1 MRITLDVTGS
11 LFNER
16 ISTEMAYT
24 AFYANFHLPHTMNME
39 IYGCHIIQEEYL
51 LFKSKPFV
59 ITELGSAMM
68 KEGVFIAGKTDITF
82 TGVQSG
88 SLSVYLYHPDKNE
101 FLRDHRKKSV
111 CLHRNWSSTTNEYR
125 GAEYVLG
132 GTLEWPRGQQELI
145 LYATGQATMEF
156 DTEDCITINEYLMNP
171 DKYTHKLENELLS

>member
-1 MRITLDVTGS
+1 MRVTLDVTGS
-11 LFNER
+11 LFDR
-16 ISTEMAYT
+16 IDMEVAYT
-24 AFYANFHLPHTMNME
+24 AFYANFYLPHTVNME

-51 LFKSKPFV
+51 LFKTKPFV

-101 FLRDHRKKSV
+101 FLMDHRKKSV
-111 CLHRNWSSTTNEYR
+111 RLHRNWSSTTNEHR

-156 DTEDCITINEYLMNP
+156 DTEDCITGSEYVMNP
-171 DKYTHKLENELLS
+171 DKYTQKLKNKLLS